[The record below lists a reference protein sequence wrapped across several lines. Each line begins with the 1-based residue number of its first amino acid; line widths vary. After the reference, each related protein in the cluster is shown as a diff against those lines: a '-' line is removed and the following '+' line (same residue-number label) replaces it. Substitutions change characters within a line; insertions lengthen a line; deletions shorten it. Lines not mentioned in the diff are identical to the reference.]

1 MSKQRSGYSK
11 KRKFSANQFSVS
23 SKCLKTSKTS
33 TANTSDENV
42 SKSRSED
49 QATNTCM
56 SASARKIGL
65 VNKASASSTNECQ
78 LNGYRIIDV
87 DILGNIF
94 KSMPCKECLECKLEL
109 IEDDTKRMGSASC
122 LSLHCSS
129 CGHSEEF
136 YTSKKVGHCFE
147 VNRRMIYGMRSIG
160 CGLPGMKKFCST
172 MDMPQPVN
180 PRAYSYHTKAI
191 LRATK
196 DVAELTIKDAVEELH
211 NVKSNEVDEN
221 GVLKTAISCDGTW
234 QRRGFSSLNGCVT
247 AISMETGKI
256 LDVEPLSK
264 VCHTCKKFEGKD
276 DLNTEELKA
285 EHALKCKMNYS
296 GSAPAM
302 EPEGAKRM
310 FKRSV
315 TSHKLQYDELFGD
328 GDSKSFSAVE
338 NIYKEEYDVVV
349 KKKECV
355 GHVQKRLGTALR
367 KLKKEKK
374 GLGGK
379 GKLTD
384 SMIDKMQ
391 NYYGIAIRSNTG
403 NLEAMTNNVLATL
416 FHCASNDEHP
426 WHTTYCPPS
435 KDSWCGYMRDKA
447 SKTTT
452 YKHGKGL
459 PRDVT
464 MTLKPVYATLSDE
477 ALLRKCLDGKTQN
490 QNESFNGMIWRR
502 VPKTVFVG
510 SDVFKVGV
518 YDAVAHFNIGDK
530 ATTKV
535 LEAMGLN
542 PGSLNEAG
550 VIQADWLRVHKADYK
565 AETKNKTRRK
575 VLRGQRKKTGDKN
588 KEKEGETYAAGS
600 F

>member
-160 CGLPGMKKFCST
+160 CGLSGMKKFCST

-355 GHVQKRLGTALR
+355 GHV
-367 KLKKEKK
+367 E
-374 GLGGK
+374 
-379 GKLTD
+379 
-384 SMIDKMQ
+384 
-391 NYYGIAIRSNTG
+391 
-403 NLEAMTNNVLATL
+403 NVLVQ
-416 FHCASNDEHP
+416 H
-426 WHTTYCPPS
+426 
-435 KDSWCGYMRDKA
+435 
-447 SKTTT
+447 
-452 YKHGKGL
+452 
-459 PRDVT
+459 
-464 MTLKPVYATLSDE
+464 
-477 ALLRKCLDGKTQN
+477 
-490 QNESFNGMIWRR
+490 
-502 VPKTVFVG
+502 
-510 SDVFKVGV
+510 
-518 YDAVAHFNIGDK
+518 
-530 ATTKV
+530 
-535 LEAMGLN
+535 
-542 PGSLNEAG
+542 
-550 VIQADWLRVHKADYK
+550 
-565 AETKNKTRRK
+565 
-575 VLRGQRKKTGDKN
+575 
-588 KEKEGETYAAGS
+588 
-600 F
+600 